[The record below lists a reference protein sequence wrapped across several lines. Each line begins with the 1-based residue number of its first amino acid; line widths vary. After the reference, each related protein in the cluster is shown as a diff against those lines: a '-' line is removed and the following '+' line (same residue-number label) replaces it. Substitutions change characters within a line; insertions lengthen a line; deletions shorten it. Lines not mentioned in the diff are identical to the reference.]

1 MRNNRGFTLVELIVA
16 MGMFIVIMMIASN
29 AFEHIIATS
38 GQQVKS
44 AESNIEGIVGLE
56 MVRYEIE
63 HAGYGLPWGFQNYS
77 GAIKFKIGSQEVNAG
92 NEMAKGLDSSAF
104 NAVRTR
110 NIQAFTAGTST
121 KEVNNSSVTNVNGG
135 PDYLVIRSTAA
146 ALSKTARKWT
156 YVNYS
161 SSDKSYLK
169 MWNNP
174 SDDFAPYDR
183 IITLLSSFTATGRE
197 DKILLMDGDSFEV
210 TLTANLSLPPGS
222 NFKPADASQT
232 VAAYGVRESESSDFG
247 TPMLRMPYNRTDFY
261 VSRPAT
267 NVPQQCN
274 LETGILYKAVASHT
288 TGDLNSVYPLLD
300 CVGDMQ
306 VEFEYD
312 PDDDGNISYRQAD
325 NFSNVLSATD
335 IRDNLKKVRVYIL
348 AHEGKK
354 DRSYTY
360 PGDSIQVGDRAR
372 SITSGRTLSAADMTS
387 LFGADWRNYRWKI
400 YTIVTRPKNLVQ

>member
-1 MRNNRGFTLVELIVA
+1 VELIVA
-16 MGMFIVIMMIASN
+16 MGMFIGIMMIASY
-29 AFEHIIATS
+29 AFERIIATS

-56 MVRYEIE
+56 MVRYDIE

-77 GAIKFKIGSQEVNAG
+77 GAIKFKNGSQEVDAG
-92 NEMAKGLDSSAF
+92 PELANGIDSSAF

-110 NIQAFTAGTST
+110 DIQAFTPGTST
-121 KEVNNSSVTNVNGG
+121 KEVNNTSVTNVGGG

-146 ALSKTARKWT
+146 SLSKTARKWT

-161 SSDKSYLK
+161 SSDKSYLR

-174 SDDFAPYDR
+174 SDDFVPYDR
-183 IITLLSSFTATGRE
+183 IITLRSSFTATGKE
-197 DKILLMDGDSFEV
+197 DKILLMNGDSFEV
-210 TLTANLSLPPGS
+210 TLPPDLSLPAGS
-222 NFKPADASQT
+222 NFKPADATQT
-232 VAAYGVRESESSDFG
+232 VAAYGVRESDSSSS
-247 TPMLRMPYNRTDFY
+247 TIMLRMPYNRTDFY
-261 VSRPAT
+261 VRRPAS
-267 NVPQQCN
+267 NMPQECN
-274 LETGILYKAVASHT
+274 PGTGILYKAMENHD
-288 TGDLNSVYPLLD
+288 TGRFYLPYPLLD
-300 CVGDMQ
+300 CVGDLQ

-312 PDDDGNISYRQAD
+312 PDDDGNITYLPPAS
-325 NFSNVLSATD
+325 LSALSAAE
-335 IRDNLKKVRVYIL
+335 IREHLKNVRVYIL

-360 PGDSIQVGDRAR
+360 PRDSIQVGDRAR
-372 SITSGRTLSAADMTS
+372 PTTSGRTLSAADMTS

>member
-1 MRNNRGFTLVELIVA
+1 MRNDRGFTLVELIVA
-16 MGMFIVIMMIASN
+16 MGMFIGIMMIASY
-29 AFEHIIATS
+29 AFERIIATS

-56 MVRYEIE
+56 MVRYDIE

-77 GAIKFKIGSQEVNAG
+77 GAIKFKNGSQEVDAG
-92 NEMAKGLDSSAF
+92 PELANGIDSSAF

-110 NIQAFTAGTST
+110 DIQAFTAGTST
-121 KEVNNSSVTNVNGG
+121 KEVNDTGVTNVGGG

-146 ALSKTARKWT
+146 SLSKTARKWT

-169 MWNNP
+169 KWNNP
-174 SDDFAPYDR
+174 ADDFDPYDR
-183 IITLLSSFTATGRE
+183 IITLRSSFTATGKE
-197 DKILLMDGDSFEV
+197 DKILLMNNGDSFEV
-210 TLTANLSLPPGS
+210 PLPPDLSLPADKY
-222 NFKPADASQT
+222 FKPADATQT
-232 VAAYGVRESESSDFG
+232 VAAYGVRESSGSG
-247 TPMLRMPYNRTDFY
+247 TTMLRMPYNRTDFY
-261 VSRPAT
+261 VSRPA
-267 NVPQQCN
+267 NVPQECN
-274 LETGILYKAVASHT
+274 PGTGVLYKAMASHNT
-288 TGDLNSVYPLLD
+288 NVRFDPIYPLLD

-312 PDDDGNISYRQAD
+312 PFDDGNIAYLPPAS
-325 NFSNVLSATD
+325 LSALSAAE
-335 IRDNLKKVRVYIL
+335 IREHLKNVRVYIL

-360 PGDSIQVGDRAR
+360 PRDSIQVGDRAR
-372 SITSGRTLSAADMTS
+372 QTTSGRTLSAADMTS

>member
-1 MRNNRGFTLVELIVA
+1 MRNDRGFTLVELIVA
-16 MGMFIVIMMIASN
+16 MGMFIGIMMIASY
-29 AFEHIIATS
+29 AFERIIATS

-56 MVRYEIE
+56 MVRYDIE

-77 GAIKFKIGSQEVNAG
+77 GAIKFKIGTQEVDVG
-92 NEMAKGLDSSAF
+92 NEVLAKGVDSNVF

-110 NIQAFTAGTST
+110 DIQAFTAGTST
-121 KEVNNSSVTNVNGG
+121 KEVNNTSVANVGGG

-146 ALSKTARKWT
+146 SLSKTARKWT

-161 SSDKSYLK
+161 SNDKSYLK
-169 MWNNP
+169 KWNNP
-174 SDDFAPYDR
+174 ADDFAPYDR
-183 IITLLSSFTATGRE
+183 IITLRSSFTATGKE
-197 DKILLMDGDSFEV
+197 DKILLMNGDSFEV
-210 TLTANLSLPPGS
+210 TLPPDLSLPAGS
-222 NFKPADASQT
+222 NFKPADATQT
-232 VAAYGVRESESSDFG
+232 VAAYGVREFSSSV
-247 TPMLRMPYNRTDFY
+247 TPKLRMPYNRTDFY
-261 VSRPAT
+261 VNRPAT
-267 NVPQQCN
+267 NMPQECN
-274 LETGILYKAVASHT
+274 PGTGILYKAMANHT
-288 TGDLNSVYPLLD
+288 SGGFDPIYPLLD

-312 PDDDGNISYRQAD
+312 QDDDGNITYLPPAS
-325 NFSNVLSATD
+325 LSALSAAE
-335 IRDNLKKVRVYIL
+335 IREHLKNVRVYIL

-360 PGDSIQVGDRAR
+360 PRDSIQVGDRAR
-372 SITSGRTLSAADMTS
+372 PTTSGRALSAADMTS